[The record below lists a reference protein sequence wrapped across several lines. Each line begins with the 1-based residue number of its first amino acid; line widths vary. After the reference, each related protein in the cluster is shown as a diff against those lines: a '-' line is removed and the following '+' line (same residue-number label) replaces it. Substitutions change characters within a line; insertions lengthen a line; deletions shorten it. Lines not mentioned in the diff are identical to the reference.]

1 MLRFSCSTSFITIHW
16 GVGFWLCMP
25 SMFRSRVILSFTPVW
40 SSDDDDDDG
49 FCSHL
54 FFWHRFS
61 GVVCAHLET
70 IAKQDKDYI
79 IIYLTDYY
87 IIIYS
92 IIKLISYSQSH
103 QIILIL
109 QNAVAVHV
117 LRQWH
122 FMASWQLLQQGY
134 ELEAPP
140 RLSPVPRHVDMPRC
154 IQIYPDVL
162 HLRLSLDYISWQRHQ
177 LSPLVVYMVWN
188 CL

>member
-1 MLRFSCSTSFITIHW
+1 MHW

-49 FCSHL
+49 GFCSHL
-54 FFWHRFS
+54 LFWHRFS
-61 GVVCAHLET
+61 GAVCAHLET
-70 IAKQDKDYI
+70 IAKQDKDYL
-79 IIYLTDYY
+79 IYFSDYY

-134 ELEAPP
+134 QLEAPP
-140 RLSPVPRHVDMPRC
+140 RLSPVPRHVEMPRC
-154 IQIYPDVL
+154 ISRCTSLAHFTWLYILTEASTFTTCCIHGLELFVMG
-162 HLRLSLDYISWQRHQ
+162 LSQ
-177 LSPLVVYMVWN
+177 
-188 CL
+188 